1 MIACIILA
9 AGESR
14 RMGFPKA
21 LLPYPRPDG
30 TESTFLERLLEV
42 LGRSRAEPIV
52 VVLGHE
58 AARIK
63 SGIGG
68 ASIGKARLVVN
79 ERYREG
85 MLTSILAGIDA
96 VEESSAEGALILPV
110 DHPDVRPEIVD
121 LLIDRFER
129 SPHPVVLPV
138 FQGRRG
144 HPVLFSRQ
152 VFQEIRRAPESVGA
166 RQVVWD
172 HQKDLLEVESRD
184 PGIGLDVDTPGDYR
198 SLRERFR

>member
-30 TESTFLERLLEV
+30 TESTFLERLLDV
-42 LGRSRAEPIV
+42 MSRSRAEPVV
-52 VVLGHE
+52 VVLGHD
-58 AARIK
+58 AARIR
-63 SGIGG
+63 SAIGNVSAG
-68 ASIGKARLVVN
+68 RARLVVN

-110 DHPDVRPEIVD
+110 DHPDVSPEIVD

-129 SPHPVVLPV
+129 SQNPIVLPV
-138 FQGRRG
+138 FRGRRG
-144 HPVLFSRQ
+144 HPVLLSRE
-152 VFQEIRRAPESVGA
+152 VFPEIRRAPESVGA

-172 HQKDLLEVESRD
+172 HQEDLLEVEVQD
-184 PGIGLDVDTPGDYR
+184 PGVGLDVDTPGDYR